1 MHSAERSLRVGIVGY
16 GGAGR
21 GIHARLVREAGHTV
35 TAVVVRSP
43 ERRAAAAEDWPGVHL
58 HDDLASLV
66 ADRDAYD
73 VVVVASPTALHV
85 EHATTLAAA
94 GVPVVADKPIALD
107 AASARAVVEAAEA
120 AGTPLTVFQ
129 NRRWDPEQL
138 TLRAVLERGDLGTVH
153 TFERR
158 WERWRP
164 VPQQRWKEN
173 DPVGGGLLLDLG
185 PHLVDSATQLFGPVT
200 SVWAELRSHTT
211 PTEDDVFL
219 VLHHAPGAS
228 GDEVVS
234 RLWAGSVVGAPGPRT
249 RVLGTAGAY
258 VVTTFENDASPFEA
272 LDDGAPAGSEG
283 WLTHGR
289 ERTPVPRADG
299 GHADFYR
306 AVAAWLL
313 EDAPVPVDPR
323 DAVRTAEVLDVAR
336 RSASEGRRLAV

>member
-1 MHSAERSLRVGIVGY
+1 MHSAGRSLRVGIVGY

-58 HDDLASLV
+58 HDDLTALV

-73 VVVVASPTALHV
+73 VVVVASPTTLHA

-94 GVPVVADKPIALD
+94 GVPVVVDKPLALD
-107 AASARAVVEAAEA
+107 TAAARAVVEAAEA

-219 VLHHAPGAS
+219 VLHHAPAADGN
-228 GDEVVS
+228 EVVS
-234 RLWAGSVVGAPGPRT
+234 RLWAGSLVGAPGPRT
-249 RVLGTAGAY
+249 RVLGSAGAY
-258 VVTTFENDASPFEA
+258 VVTTFENDASPFEE
-272 LDDGAPAGSEG
+272 LDADAPAGSEG
-283 WLTHGR
+283 WLARGR

-299 GHADFYR
+299 GHADFYH

-313 EDAPVPVDPR
+313 EDGPVPVDPR
-323 DAVRTAEVLDVAR
+323 DAVRTAEVLDTAR